1 LRGLLISVL
10 LLLVLARL
18 GSDDQSLFG
27 VGDDLELGLLDTVAM
42 DRWDQRAY
50 VVLGVGRLG
59 VIDFSFNV

>member
-1 LRGLLISVL
+1 LRGFLVSLL

-27 VGDDLELGLLDTVAM
+27 VRDDLELRLLDTVAM
-42 DRWDQRAY
+42 DRWDQWAY
-50 VVLGVGRLG
+50 VVLGVGGLG